1 MTSEAAIYRSSI
13 GRSWVLV
20 LALATACAG
29 PGAPR
34 RQAGPAKDASPLEVA
49 RAFYGALHGGDA
61 EGAARLVGSPHA
73 RSATASFVKL
83 ANAYRELEA
92 AVSDRFG
99 TEAARVVGYAH
110 RMAAEAD
117 ALRSAA
123 AQVNGDD
130 AVVTSGG
137 QTLATLHRIE
147 GVWRVSLDEALATER
162 GVAGLALE
170 AEASA
175 QAATRVSPAIRHGL
189 FDGPEDALE
198 AFRNEVS
205 LLMEGA
211 QPDLP
216 RSPPEPDPAR
226 AEPGPGDVRL

>member
-1 MTSEAAIYRSSI
+1 
-13 GRSWVLV
+13 
-20 LALATACAG
+20 
-29 PGAPR
+29 
-34 RQAGPAKDASPLEVA
+34 
-49 RAFYGALHGGDA
+49 
-61 EGAARLVGSPHA
+61 
-73 RSATASFVKL
+73 
-83 ANAYRELEA
+83 
-92 AVSDRFG
+92 
-99 TEAARVVGYAH
+99 
-110 RMAAEAD
+110 
-117 ALRSAA
+117 
-123 AQVNGDD
+123 
-130 AVVTSGG
+130 
-137 QTLATLHRIE
+137 LHRIE